1 MLKTI
6 RDSTLARVC
15 LVAAML
21 VGASAAIAPA
31 ATGGTVSYTSTAC
44 SSFTLSGTP
53 PNQTLN
59 CVTSGGG
66 GSTPT
71 CAPTAKPAAPAIL
84 QSTTISANC
93 DSGPT
98 SYVWSGGGCL
108 GITAS
113 SCTVVKSKAVSVTY
127 TVQAVNGMGQGNPA
141 SITVSWH

>member
-6 RDSTLARVC
+6 KDSTLVRVC
-15 LVAAML
+15 LAVAAL
-21 VGASAAIAPA
+21 VGASGAIAPA
-31 ATGGTVSYTSTAC
+31 ATGGTVSYTSTTC

-53 PNQTLN
+53 PNQTLI

-66 GSTPT
+66 SAPT

-93 DSGPT
+93 DSSPT
-98 SYVWSGGGCL
+98 SFVWSGGGCL

-113 SCTVVKSKAVSVTY
+113 SCTVTKSKAVSVTY
-127 TVQAVNGMGQGNPA
+127 TVQATNAMGQGSPA
-141 SITVSWH
+141 TITVTWH